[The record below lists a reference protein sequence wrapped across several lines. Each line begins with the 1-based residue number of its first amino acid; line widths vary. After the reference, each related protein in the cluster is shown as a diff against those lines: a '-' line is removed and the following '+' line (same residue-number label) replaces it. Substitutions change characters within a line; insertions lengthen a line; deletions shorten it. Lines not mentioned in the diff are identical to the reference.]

1 MKTLLALVLLAATA
15 LHAEDAK
22 APAAAAAPAP
32 AATAPLPAL
41 STLRDK
47 ETLAALAVI
56 PVQEAGRIKP
66 LDTLARFRLLRF
78 SGKRTIAF
86 ENPETKKKEYL
97 SAMEWML
104 LTWLRPDLAKDM
116 PVFVIDNSD
125 VIVELGLS
133 TENKGKRDRYTYNEL
148 FPGRQ
153 ALMDKRQEY
162 QEIDP
167 KKRTPVQTMIANLGA
182 NFLDYEMLLTHF
194 DFVRN
199 PLGKDLKAVP
209 ADILKG
215 NDTPPLRM
223 SKILPVAMGYL
234 QLHPEAAAPMQNP
247 WMMELLRNGLGGM
260 MSGNQEMSLRLFPPP
275 AGVSEAWRG
284 PGWIIVDGIQGKTPT
299 AEDLSWL
306 AAYEELY
313 LNAGDAAKFK
323 ASALALSAKV
333 ATAAAARGEGQFVR
347 LEEHYLQ
354 AEYFYYALLSFFL
367 GLIVLAVTW
376 AAPLAG
382 WARRARQFSWLCLAL
397 ATGLSV
403 TGIVIRCVIMQ
414 RPPITTLYETIIFIT
429 TACALFGL
437 IAESIT
443 RKGLGLLIAAVA
455 GTAGLFLSIRFE
467 TMEGQDTMQQL
478 QAVLITNFWL
488 ATHVPMVNLG
498 YAASMVAAILSQSY
512 LVRRLIKMVNEVVKN
527 FSRTVIG
534 LMILSCFVIIT
545 IVGIYIYYGGR
556 ISTLSI
562 IPKSLFGIMVL
573 YFCIVVLGLIGRLF
587 GTAGIRAGDENAR
600 NLTRMAYG
608 FVCAG
613 VFLAL
618 VGTILG
624 GIWANYS
631 WGRFW
636 GWDPKENGA
645 LMIVL
650 MCLIILHARLGGYI
664 KELGLH
670 ACCTVL
676 GMIVAFSWFGVIQLG
691 VGLHAYGFTEGIW
704 FWLSLY
710 WGLQCLFLLYA
721 GVLKISDR
729 AKGKAKAEM
738 ASGAPAE
745 AV

>member
-22 APAAAAAPAP
+22 TPTAPAFPAPAP

-41 STLRDK
+41 GTLRDK
-47 ETLAALAVI
+47 ETLAALATI

-97 SAMEWML
+97 SAMEWMVI
-104 LTWLRPDLAKDM
+104 TWLRPDLAKDM

-133 TENKGKRDRYTYNEL
+133 AENKGKRDRYTYNEL

-215 NDTPPLRM
+215 NDTPPLRL

-275 AGVSEAWRG
+275 PGVSEAWRG

-313 LNAGDAAKFK
+313 MNAGDAAKFK

-397 ATGLSV
+397 GTGLSV

-498 YAASMVAAILSQSY
+498 YAASMVAAILSQAY
-512 LVRRLIKMVNEVVKN
+512 
-527 FSRTVIG
+527 F
-534 LMILSCFVIIT
+534 LS
-545 IVGIYIYYGGR
+545 
-556 ISTLSI
+556 
-562 IPKSLFGIMVL
+562 
-573 YFCIVVLGLIGRLF
+573 RLF
-587 GTAGIRAGDENAR
+587 GSMKGGDDDARA
-600 NLTRMAYG
+600 LTRMAYG

-676 GMIVAFSWFGVIQLG
+676 GMIVAFSWFGVNQLG

-729 AKGKAKAEM
+729 AKRKAKAEI
-738 ASGAPAE
+738 AGGAPAE